1 MANNERVAIT
11 LPDGSSMGA
20 YVATPDTSGPHP
32 SVIVWMEIFGVNTHI
47 QSVVDRVASEGYVAI
62 APDFFHRSGPGL
74 ELNYDED
81 GMTEGIK
88 HMTAL
93 EADNMIADAKA
104 SIQYLRGRSDTTEKV
119 GVMGFCIGG
128 HMTYLTAA
136 ETDVAA
142 AVSFYGGGISAP
154 QGPGGAPSTVGRTSK
169 ISSKIIC
176 LYGEKDDHIPLDQ
189 VEEVKSALSSA
200 GIDHEVHVYP
210 GADHGFFCDARES
223 YHPSSASDAWE
234 RVKTTF
240 NENLR

>member
-1 MANNERVAIT
+1 MANNERVTIT
-11 LPDGSSMGA
+11 LPDGASMGA
-20 YVATPDTSGPHP
+20 YVASPDTPGPHA

-47 QSVVDRVASEGYVAI
+47 QSVVDRVAAEGYVAI

-74 ELNYDED
+74 ELGYDED
-81 GMTEGIK
+81 GFTEGVK

-93 EADNMIADAKA
+93 EADNMVADAQA
-104 SIQYLRGRSDTTEKV
+104 SVEYLRGRSDTTEKV

-154 QGPGGAPSTVGRTSK
+154 QGPGGAPSTVSRTSK

-176 LYGEKDDHIPLDQ
+176 LYGEKDEHIPLDQ
-189 VEEVKSALSSA
+189 VEEVKQALSSA

-210 GADHGFFCDARES
+210 DADHGFFCDMRES
-223 YHPSSASDAWE
+223 YHPSSASDAWD
-234 RVKTTF
+234 RVKTVF